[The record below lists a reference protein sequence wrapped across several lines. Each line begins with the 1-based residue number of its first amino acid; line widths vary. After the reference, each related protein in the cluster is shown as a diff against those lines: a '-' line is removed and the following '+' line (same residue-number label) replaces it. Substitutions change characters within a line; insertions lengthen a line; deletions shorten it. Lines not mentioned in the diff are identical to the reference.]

1 MEGEERAGQDTFT
14 SLEPLDLILTPS
26 TLPGAEAQ
34 GGVGWEGRG
43 VGEDSNEKILQRNI
57 KAQLAPQNDK

>member
-34 GGVGWEGRG
+34 GGVGRGGRG
-43 VGEDSNEKILQRNI
+43 VGSREGERWGKIVMRNHWKED
-57 KAQLAPQNDK
+57 